1 MLAQNRSGWILLEYF
16 KISESEIV
24 NYDNVSGAFAIMSI
38 DNKYLIGFN
47 RWRQQWEFPAG
58 GIEEGETAREAAA
71 RELFEETHQ
80 RNNKLQFRG
89 LFKMKDNHGNI
100 KYQAVYLCFQEK
112 LIPFVKTADDEM
124 EKIML
129 WDLKQD
135 IGYVDECD
143 LAVVKLSCI

>member
-80 RNNKLQFRG
+80 RNNKQQFRG